1 MGEPSQ
7 AESARQAEASQWV
20 VLASWAA
27 LAVMLL
33 AGALLL
39 LHASP
44 LFAWEREVAN
54 MPAAAL
60 GLVMAAAGLAYGLLV
75 PLIRKTLGLGARL
88 CGHVFWAALALGFLV
103 RALLLFS
110 EPALEDD
117 YYRYLWEGALSA
129 HLINPFKVTPNEA
142 RRADTSATLGAL
154 AGSGEAVLA
163 RVNHPDI
170 TSNYPP
176 VAQVAFAA
184 AHLISPWNLLAWRL
198 LALAFDGGTLLLL
211 VSLLKSAG
219 RDRLWSLL
227 YWWNP
232 IVIKELA
239 NSAHMDGLIT
249 MLVLGSLALSTR
261 QRHISA
267 LFAAGLAIGA
277 KLWPVLL
284 VPLLLRPLLEKP
296 VRLIGGAALVA
307 AMTVLVMLPVWHG
320 GPSPNDGFLAYAR
333 YWRTNSALFPA
344 VEYLVGHALSPIGR
358 QETAWFLGRGLIGAA
373 MVALALIMAWRPL
386 VDTEDL
392 CRRAGVITLW
402 LVLTSPAQFPWYVIW
417 TIPFAAFQT
426 RLSIAAMTATV
437 PLYYV
442 SFHLLARDAYWIFS
456 EIVVWLMWTPV
467 WIAVVADARHW
478 RPCQPQPLVDADRVH
493 SAQYPAG
500 RTPAALTSSAA
511 STSSSPA
518 GQGRRH

>member
-1 MGEPSQ
+1 MGEPSL
-7 AESARQAEASQWV
+7 AESARRAEASQWV
-20 VLASWAA
+20 VLASWAG
-27 LAVMLL
+27 LAAMLL

-39 LHASP
+39 LLASP
-44 LFAWEREVAN
+44 LFAWEREVAD

-60 GLVMAAAGLAYGLLV
+60 GLVMLVAGLAYGLLV
-75 PLIRKTLGLGARL
+75 PLIGKTLGLGARL
-88 CGHVFWAALALGFLV
+88 CGRVFWAALALGFLV
-103 RALLLFS
+103 RALLVFS

-129 HLINPFKVTPNEA
+129 HLISPYKVTPNEA
-142 RRADTSATLGAL
+142 RRADTSATLGRL

-184 AHLISPWNLLAWRL
+184 AHFVSPWNLLAWRL

-239 NSAHMDGLIT
+239 NSAHMDGLVT
-249 MLVLGSLALSTR
+249 MLVLGGLALSAR

-267 LFAAGLAIGA
+267 LFVAGLAIGA
-277 KLWPVLL
+277 KLWPILL
-284 VPLLLRPLLEKP
+284 VPLLLRPMLDRP

-307 AMTVLVMLPVWHG
+307 AMTVLFMLPVWHG

-333 YWRTNSALFPA
+333 HWRTNSALFPA
-344 VEYLVGHALSPIGR
+344 VEHIIGQSLSPIVR
-358 QETAWFLGRGLIGAA
+358 QETAWLVGRGLIGAV
-373 MVALALIMAWRPL
+373 MVVVALIMAWRPL
-386 VDTEDL
+386 ADTQDL

-417 TIPFAAFQT
+417 TIPLVAFQP
-426 RLSIAAMTATV
+426 RLSVVAMTALV
-437 PLYYV
+437 PLYYA
-442 SFHLLARDAYWIFS
+442 SFHLLARDTYWIFANV
-456 EIVVWLMWTPV
+456 VVWVIWIPV
-467 WIAVVADARHW
+467 WISLAADAWHR
-478 RPCQPQPLVDADRVH
+478 RRVD
-493 SAQYPAG
+493 
-500 RTPAALTSSAA
+500 
-511 STSSSPA
+511 
-518 GQGRRH
+518 